1 MDELSLLR
9 RIRSDVDGPEQAAL
23 DRGRAALLERA
34 GAEAG
39 MDARAGQVVR
49 GAGVRGTAPDAAAAV
64 AKRRHPVR
72 WVGLGALGAGALAVA
87 LIATN
92 VLGFAGWRGGAEPA
106 AADALQA
113 AALAAVENSDP
124 VVAPGQYLLVETDAV
139 YGNTTYTEA
148 GDYVSYLTM
157 NRDKLYVPSDRAD
170 DWVWVRSFREPYAS
184 FNAEGKALA
193 QKSYDEEVAEADGV
207 PELLRAPDAQFYG
220 NSTVPDFDALP
231 RDPQQLL
238 NYIYKVTAGGGNSA
252 DGAALGWIADT
263 LRTGVAP
270 ADVRAALYEAAAGIP
285 GVEITEQVANLDGRT
300 GISIGRVE
308 SADNSRQ
315 DLIIDTQ
322 TGALIGERRV
332 ELTDEGWGFPAGTTT
347 GFTAVRTSVVDSA
360 PEGGTQNG
368 QFDREGCVDKGNGNF
383 QC

>member
-1 MDELSLLR
+1 M
-9 RIRSDVDGPEQAAL
+9 
-23 DRGRAALLERA
+23 
-34 GAEAG
+34 
-39 MDARAGQVVR
+39 
-49 GAGVRGTAPDAAAAV
+49 
-64 AKRRHPVR
+64 R
-72 WVGLGALGAGALAVA
+72 WVGLGALGAGVLTVA
-87 LIATN
+87 LVATN
-92 VLGFAGWRGGAEPA
+92 VLGFAEWRGGAEPA

-139 YGNTTYTEA
+139 YGNTTFTEA
-148 GDYVSYLTM
+148 GDYVSYLSI
-157 NRDKLYVPSDRAD
+157 NRDKLYLPADRSD
-170 DWVWVRSFREPYAS
+170 DWVWVRSFREPYES
-184 FNAEGKALA
+184 FSAEGEVLA
-193 QKSYDEEVAEADGV
+193 QKSYADGV
-207 PELLRAPDAQFYG
+207 PELLRTRDAQFYG

-238 NYIYKVTAGGGNSA
+238 NYIYNVTADGGNSA

-263 LRTGVAP
+263 LRTGVTP

-285 GVEITEQVANLDGRT
+285 GVEISEQVLNFEGST

-347 GFTAVRTSVVDSA
+347 GFTAARTSVVDAA

-368 QFDREGCVDKGNGNF
+368 QFDRGRIEIT
-383 QC
+383 

>member
-1 MDELSLLR
+1 MDELSLLS
-9 RIRSDVDGPEQAAL
+9 RIRSEVDEPERAAL

-34 GAEAG
+34 GLEAG
-39 MDARAGQVVR
+39 IAGE
-49 GAGVRGTAPDAAAAV
+49 GVGGTIPDAAAAV

-72 WVGLGALGAGALAVA
+72 WVGLGTLGAGLLTVA
-87 LIATN
+87 LVATN

-106 AADALQA
+106 AADALRA

-139 YGNTTYTEA
+139 YGTTVFTEA
-148 GDYVSYLTM
+148 RDYVGYLTM
-157 NRDKLYVPSDRAD
+157 NREKLYVPADRAD
-170 DWVWVRSFREPYAS
+170 DWVWVRSFREPYES
-184 FNAEGKALA
+184 FNAEGAALA
-193 QKSYDEEVAEADGV
+193 QKNYDDEVAEAGGV

-238 NYIYKVTAGGGNSA
+238 NYIYKVTAGGGRSA

-285 GVEITEQVANLDGRT
+285 GVEITEQVANLEGST

-322 TGALIGERRV
+322 TGALIGEREV
-332 ELTDEGWGFPAGTTT
+332 ALTDEGWGFPAGTTT
-347 GFTAVRTSVVDSA
+347 SFTAVRTSVVDSA
-360 PEGGTQNG
+360 PNGGTQNG
-368 QFDREGCVDKGNGNF
+368 QFDREGCVDKGKGNF

>member
-9 RIRSDVDGPEQAAL
+9 RIRSDVDEPEQSAL

-34 GAEAG
+34 GIEAG
-39 MDARAGQVVR
+39 IE
-49 GAGVRGTAPDAAAAV
+49 AGVGARNTRPDAAAAV

-72 WVGLGALGAGALAVA
+72 WVGLGALGAGVLTVA
-87 LIATN
+87 LVATN

-124 VVAPGQYLLVETDAV
+124 VVGPGQYLLVETDAV
-139 YGNTTYTEA
+139 YGNTTLTEA
-148 GDYVSYLTM
+148 GDYVSFLTI
-157 NRDKLYVPSDRAD
+157 NRDKLYVPADRSE
-170 DWVWVRSFREPYAS
+170 DWVWARSFREPYES
-184 FNAEGKALA
+184 FSAEGEALA
-193 QKSYDEEVAEADGV
+193 AKSFEEEQASLDGV

-220 NSTVPDFDALP
+220 SSTVPDFDALP
-231 RDPQQLL
+231 TDPQQLL
-238 NYIYKVTAGGGNSA
+238 NHIYKVTVGSGQSP
-252 DGAALGWIADT
+252 DGAALGWISDA
-263 LRTGVAP
+263 LRTGVTP

-285 GVEITEQVANLDGRT
+285 GVEITEQAANLEGRT

-315 DLIIDTQ
+315 DLIIDTE

-332 ELTDEGWGFPAGTTT
+332 ALSEGWGFPAGTTT
-347 GFTAVRTSVVDSA
+347 GFTAVRTSVVDTA
-360 PEGGTQNG
+360 PDGGTRNG
-368 QFDREGCVDKGNGNF
+368 RFDQEGCTDMGNGSF

>member
-1 MDELSLLR
+1 MDELFLLR
-9 RIRSDVDGPEQAAL
+9 RIRSEVDEPEQAAL
-23 DRGRAALLERA
+23 DRGRAVLLERA
-34 GAEAG
+34 GVET
-39 MDARAGQVVR
+39 
-49 GAGVRGTAPDAAAAV
+49 GAGARDTTPDAAAAV

-72 WVGLGALGAGALAVA
+72 WVGLGALGAGVLTVA
-87 LIATN
+87 LVATN

-139 YGNTTYTEA
+139 YGNTTLTEA
-148 GDYVSYLTM
+148 GDYVSYLSI
-157 NRDKLYVPSDRAD
+157 NRDKLYVPADRSD
-170 DWVWVRSFREPYAS
+170 DWVWVRSFREPYES
-184 FNAEGKALA
+184 FSAEGEALA
-193 QKSYDEEVAEADGV
+193 QKSYADEVAESGGV

-231 RDPQQLL
+231 RDGQQLL
-238 NYIYKVTAGGGNSA
+238 NYIYKATAGSGQSP

-263 LRTGVAP
+263 LRTGVTP

-285 GVEITEQVANLDGRT
+285 GVEITEQVANLEGST

-308 SADNSRQ
+308 SADDSRQ

-347 GFTAVRTSVVDSA
+347 GFTAVRTSVVDAA

-368 QFDREGCVDKGNGNF
+368 QFDREGCTDMGKGNF

>member
-1 MDELSLLR
+1 MDELSLLS
-9 RIRSDVDGPEQAAL
+9 RIRSEVDEPEQAAL

-34 GAEAG
+34 GVEAG
-39 MDARAGQVVR
+39 VGARDTR
-49 GAGVRGTAPDAAAAV
+49 PDAAAAV
-64 AKRRHPVR
+64 AKRRHPMR
-72 WVGLGALGAGALAVA
+72 WVGLGALGAGALTVA
-87 LIATN
+87 LVATN

-106 AADALQA
+106 AAEALQA
-113 AALAAVENSDP
+113 AALAAVQNSDP
-124 VVAPGQYLLVETDAV
+124 VVGPGQYLLVETDAV

-148 GDYVSYLTM
+148 GDYVSYLTI
-157 NRDKLYVPSDRAD
+157 NRDKLYVPADRSD
-170 DWVWVRSFREPYAS
+170 DWVWVRSFREPYKT
-184 FNAEGKALA
+184 FNAEGEALA
-193 QKSYDEEVAEADGV
+193 QKSLEQQKAEAGGV
-207 PELLRAPDAQFYG
+207 PEVLRAPDAQFYG

-238 NYIYKVTAGGGNSA
+238 NYIYKVTAGGGQSA

-270 ADVRAALYEAAAGIP
+270 ADVRATLYEAAAGIP
-285 GVEITEQVANLDGRT
+285 GVEITEQVANLEGSA

-332 ELTDEGWGFPAGTTT
+332 AMSDGWGFPAGTTT
-347 GFTAVRTSVVDSA
+347 GFTAVRTSVVDAA
-360 PEGGTQNG
+360 PDGGTQNG
-368 QFDREGCVDKGNGNF
+368 QLDREGCTDEGNGNF